1 MHILITGGTGLIG
14 RALIDK
20 LSDHEIT
27 LLTRSES
34 KARSLFSRQL
44 NCISNLDDLPDFNAI
59 DAVINL
65 AGEPI
70 VDKRWSD
77 QQKGIICSSRWG
89 ITEHLV
95 KKILE
100 ADNPPHTFISGSAVG
115 IYGDQG
121 DKVIDETFVSDASDF
136 AHSVC
141 ENWEKIAVRAKAA
154 QTRVCLL
161 RTGIVLSKEGGA
173 LKKMLLPY
181 QLGLGG
187 PIGAGKQYFPWIH
200 IDDMVGGILYL
211 LNTESAN
218 GAFNLT
224 APNPVTNKTFSEA
237 LAGALHRPHILFT
250 PPFAIKLMLGEAGQL
265 LLEGQRVVPKALLDS
280 GYAFQFSEIRPA
292 LDNIFAN

>member
-14 RALIDK
+14 RALIDQ
-20 LSDHEIT
+20 LSDHQIT
-27 LLTRSES
+27 LLTRSPS
-34 KARSLFSRQL
+34 KARSMFSRSL
-44 NCISNLDDLPDFNAI
+44 RCIENIDELDNFNDI

-89 ITEHLV
+89 ITEQLV

-115 IYGDQG
+115 IYGNQG
-121 DKVIDETFVSDASDF
+121 DKEIDESFISNATDF
-136 AHSVC
+136 AHAVC
-141 ENWEKIAVRAKAA
+141 DNWEKIAVRAKASK
-154 QTRVCLL
+154 TRVCLL
-161 RTGIVLSKEGGA
+161 RTGIVLSQEGGA

-211 LNTESAN
+211 LNTESAS

-224 APNPVTNKTFSEA
+224 APNPVTNKAFSQA

-265 LLEGQRVVPKALLDS
+265 LLEGQRAVPKALLES
-280 GYAFQFSEIRPA
+280 GYKFQFSEIRPA